1 MKEHYSRQEAMERLH
16 MLSTNAF
23 LQLTRKYPEIFVN
36 VNPGTN
42 KVKHPWYDKATVD
55 KFAKG
60 RAYFQQ
66 EKP

>member
-55 KFAKG
+55 KFA
-60 RAYFQQ
+60 RTREYFKLV
-66 EKP
+66 EP